1 MNREEMIM
9 AYSRGELEGDL
20 RSELEEHMESCQS
33 CGDEAE
39 SWKSCADS
47 LEKTFPEQ
55 EPPVG
60 LMEKILAKA
69 EDSLGS

>member
-1 MNREEMIM
+1 
-9 AYSRGELEGDL
+9 
-20 RSELEEHMESCQS
+20 MESCQS